1 MKQLFLEIYAKVFNE
16 DGSIKNCGRT
26 VCIQLISLAKQL
38 GTDTDYGNADTGF
51 INIETMQKLYE
62 QINQEAQVMKKVIS
76 YVLISICLMFCLMG
90 CKDKSYAGLAI
101 PENKNKIYDLCR
113 SDPTFT
119 DSDAQEI
126 AEILA
131 DLDFK
136 KIKKTK
142 EYEGGTEKKI
152 VITDTNGVGY
162 VIIMSNN
169 TVIAV
174 QADGGQSIYIR
185 TIKKEKDS
193 KK

>member
-1 MKQLFLEIYAKVFNE
+1 MK
-16 DGSIKNCGRT
+16 R
-26 VCIQLISLAKQL
+26 
-38 GTDTDYGNADTGF
+38 
-51 INIETMQKLYE
+51 
-62 QINQEAQVMKKVIS
+62 VIS